1 MSPNRRAVIAT
12 APALLLALTAC
23 STGSTE
29 GSDTKA
35 SGGAGEAEPGAF
47 PVTVEHAHGK
57 TKITEAPKRVA
68 TVGWSDQDVVA
79 ALGVVPVGATKITW
93 GGNKRG
99 STPWFDKAVAKIDP
113 DAEITR
119 YDDADGIPVAEI
131 AKLSPDLVLGVNS
144 GMTKEEYDKL
154 TKIAPTVAYPD
165 LAWATP
171 WEDSITIIGKAL
183 GKPDEAK
190 DLLEKTNDVIDEG
203 IAEYPEIKGKT
214 VAWASIVPTDLSKI
228 DIYTTNDL
236 RPQLL
241 RRFGMK
247 DGPLVAKHSEGEK
260 FFFSISAEK
269 ARDIKAD
276 VLIFYAD
283 GQEQIEKI
291 TKDPLLGEIPAIKK
305 GHYVASAD
313 RQVSTTLSSPSPL
326 SMEVAVT
333 KFVPEI
339 AKAVKG
345 KSDG

>member
-1 MSPNRRAVIAT
+1 M
-12 APALLLALTAC
+12 
-23 STGSTE
+23 
-29 GSDTKA
+29 
-35 SGGAGEAEPGAF
+35 
-47 PVTVEHAHGK
+47 
-57 TKITEAPKRVA
+57 
-68 TVGWSDQDVVA
+68 
-79 ALGVVPVGATKITW
+79 
-93 GGNKRG
+93 
-99 STPWFDKAVAKIDP
+99 AKIDP

-171 WEDSITIIGKAL
+171 WEDSLTIIGKAL
-183 GKPDEAK
+183 GVPDKAK
-190 DLLEKTNDVIDEG
+190 DLLKETNDLIDEEV
-203 IAEYPEIKGKT
+203 AKYPEIEGKT
-214 VAWASIVPTDLSKI
+214 VAWASITPTDLSKI

-241 RRFGMK
+241 RRFGME
-247 DGPLVAKHSEGEK
+247 DGPLVTKHSDGTK

-269 ARDIKAD
+269 ARDIEAD

-283 GQEQIEKI
+283 GKEQIEKI
-291 TKDPLLGEIPAIKK
+291 TKDPLLGEIPAIKE

-313 RQVSTTLSSPSPL
+313 QQVSTTLSSPSPL

-333 KFVPEI
+333 KFLPEL
-339 AKAVKG
+339 AEAAKG
-345 KSDG
+345 KSSG